1 MKVTAHQKK
10 EKNKETKKG
19 TKKDGE
25 TRRQS
30 TDFRKAVCCPSAIVQ
45 RAARQKNG
53 SRGVSGVTGTLGK
66 VNSYFDPT
74 QMGSGTAPPR

>member
-45 RAARQKNG
+45 RAARQKMVQG
-53 SRGVSGVTGTLGK
+53 GCPG
-66 VNSYFDPT
+66 
-74 QMGSGTAPPR
+74 